1 VQQAPANGDVSL
13 SVDEDA
19 ADPNGSG
26 RHGTLIEIWV
36 PRGEATQT
44 NKSSAD
50 SEAVNSDRTTQ
61 AAEQRQTAPSGGAPQ
76 VGGASQTQSLQQ
88 SAPTMQSSGASTSS
102 LQRAPLNVA
111 DGGSAVQTNISLAQA
126 TVDNANQT
134 IQNAGQVETGGGSQ
148 LQIIEQTAPATQ
160 LASAEATAGLIAP
173 TNVGADGWSVQTSIS
188 SSSAVA
194 GKSNQ
199 TTQSAE
205 QIQVGTAADASA
217 VQVIEQSAATA
228 VRAHARQACRT
239 SCAGSSSTLV
249 TLGQQLEVWSGSTGK
264 DSSRS
269 REPGASTKTKERPHR
284 DGQLP
289 RAPELPG
296 AAAGASSSG
305 GGGSLWVFAAL
316 LIPFALAGS
325 WLARHYGPSAIRR
338 LTGVVVRPERPG

>member
-1 VQQAPANGDVSL
+1 
-13 SVDEDA
+13 
-19 ADPNGSG
+19 
-26 RHGTLIEIWV
+26 
-36 PRGEATQT
+36 
-44 NKSSAD
+44 
-50 SEAVNSDRTTQ
+50 
-61 AAEQRQTAPSGGAPQ
+61 
-76 VGGASQTQSLQQ
+76 
-88 SAPTMQSSGASTSS
+88 
-102 LQRAPLNVA
+102 
-111 DGGSAVQTNISLAQA
+111 
-126 TVDNANQT
+126 
-134 IQNAGQVETGGGSQ
+134 
-148 LQIIEQTAPATQ
+148 
-160 LASAEATAGLIAP
+160 
-173 TNVGADGWSVQTSIS
+173 
-188 SSSAVA
+188 
-194 GKSNQ
+194 
-199 TTQSAE
+199 
-205 QIQVGTAADASA
+205 VGTAADASA

-269 REPGASTKTKERPHR
+269 REPGASTKTTQRPHR